1 VVLAALGPSLG
12 LGILQGYHCSVAA
25 TESDFDV
32 VFAALAKRKVRYLV
46 VGGVAVVLHGVPRFT
61 ADIDLVLALDRA
73 NVLAALDALA
83 GLAYQP
89 RAPVSLLD
97 FADPSSRRDW
107 IEDKGLTVFSLWSPN
122 HPATEIDLFI
132 EEPFPFEEVFARATR
147 VDLGENQITVAS
159 VADLIELKRRADRPR
174 DREDIERL
182 LTLAEDGSCE

>member
-1 VVLAALGPSLG
+1 M
-12 LGILQGYHCSVAA
+12 AA
-25 TESDFDV
+25 TENDFDL

-83 GLAYQP
+83 ALAYRP
-89 RAPVSLLD
+89 RAPVPLLD
-97 FADPSSRRDW
+97 FADPSLRRDW
-107 IEDKGLTVFSLWSPN
+107 IEEKGLTVFSLWSPD

-147 VDLGENQITVAS
+147 VDLGANYVTVAS
-159 VADLIELKRRADRPR
+159 VADIIELKRRADRPK
-174 DREDIERL
+174 DHEDIERL
-182 LTLAEDGSCE
+182 IALAEGERYG